1 MSRLQFSS
9 AAEAATAFSE
19 WDFEAFLHARHE
31 PAWLIEQRRAAWQ
44 KFCELDWP
52 RRNEE
57 EWMRTDIR
65 LFKLNQFTLS
75 GGGGATQVRSASEGS
90 ASPARTAQALLTPGV
105 ELAGSTAAHNSQP
118 THAQLK
124 AKWAA
129 RGVLFGS
136 LDEFV
141 ATHGDLIQQQLFTR
155 AVDPNYD
162 KFAALQAACWSG
174 GHFLYVPRGVAID
187 EPLHCLSAMGP
198 GAVDLG
204 HTLIVLEEGAE
215 ATVMCETASLAQTDG
230 GFHCGATEVILAP
243 QARLRLVSLQNW
255 GQGVW
260 NFAHQKAIV
269 GRDASLQW
277 TIAAIGSRLTKTNQ
291 HVELAGRG
299 AESQVN
305 GVLFTEGKQH
315 ISYHTLQ
322 HHAAPD
328 CRSDFLYKSALQD
341 QSRTVWRG
349 MIQVDPLAVRTNG
362 YQRNDNL
369 LLSPAARADSIP
381 GLEIQCDDVRCTH
394 GSTTGKVDEE
404 LIFYAQSRGLT
415 RKEATRLIVSGFFQQ
430 IFDRITIESVREVLS
445 QTILRRVREYL

>member
-1 MSRLQFSS
+1 MPATLSRS
-9 AAEAATAFSE
+9 AFDQQS
-19 WDFEAFLHARHE
+19 FEEFLHARKE
-31 PAWLIEQRRAAWQ
+31 PAWSIQQRREAWQ
-44 KFCELDWP
+44 LFCEKDWP
-52 RRNEE
+52 QRSDE
-57 EWMRTDIR
+57 EWIRTDIR
-65 LFKLNQFTLS
+65 LFKLNQYSLP
-75 GGGGATQVRSASEGS
+75 ADNALARSATEGISAVLTENVSLAGDTTAVNSRAS
-90 ASPARTAQALLTPGV
+90 ASRL
-105 ELAGSTAAHNSQP
+105 NS
-118 THAQLK
+118 
-124 AKWAA
+124 KWSD

-136 LDEFV
+136 LDELIN
-141 ATHGDLIQQQLFTR
+141 THGDLVKKHLFTR

-162 KFAALQAACWSG
+162 KFSALHAACWSG
-174 GHFLYVPRGVAID
+174 GQLLYVPRNVVVD
-187 EPLHCLSAMGP
+187 EPLHCLSALTNG
-198 GAVDLG
+198 GADFG

-215 ATVMCETASLAQTDG
+215 ATIMCETSSDSPTSG

-243 QARLRLVSLQNW
+243 SSRLRLVSLQNW
-255 GQGVW
+255 AHGVW
-260 NFAHQKAIV
+260 HFAHQKAIV
-269 GRDASLQW
+269 GRDASIQW
-277 TIAAIGSRLTKTNQ
+277 TIAAIGSRLSKVNQ
-291 HVELAGRG
+291 HVELVGRG

-349 MIQVDPLAVRTNG
+349 MIKVDPLAVKTNG

-369 LLSPAARADSIP
+369 LLSSSARADSIP

-394 GSTTGKVDEE
+394 GSTSGKVDEE

-430 IFDRITIESVREVLS
+430 IFDRITIESVREALG
-445 QTILRRVREYL
+445 QAILRRVREYT